1 MSDYHTHRLSLDGGQ
16 TCVEPS
22 CTSPARHRCKH
33 CHKAYCDMCV
43 RVHKRYVLQEMNDIA
58 KQVYIYISFIIIDC
72 FISSLFRIFRWN

>member
-1 MSDYHTHRLSLDGGQ
+1 MSDYHMHRTSLDGQ

-43 RVHKRYVLQEMNDIA
+43 RVHKRYVLQEMSDIA
-58 KQVYIYISFIIIDC
+58 KQVYFSLIFI
-72 FISSLFRIFRWN
+72 FVLNKIFRWK